1 MINKSLLEIKK
12 DEKISNIGNK
22 LSDFIILQ
30 VLGEGE
36 YGFTA
41 KVRSKLNLRIYA
53 LKKYKSE
60 FFLNND
66 DINNCILK
74 QIIFMK
80 KLDHENVVKL
90 YNYFYEEGDLYMVM
104 EYMERGCIYE
114 LIRAY
119 MDLNI
124 KIEEEKLWIIFE
136 QCLKG
141 LVYLHEQGLIHRD
154 IKPVNLLINN
164 KDEIK
169 YCNFY
174 MSAIVDPYKISAFT
188 KDKIEVKNLLN
199 LMIQVDSGKFMA
211 PEIND
216 ESNLNI
222 EYGLKVDVYSL
233 GKIFSALAFFDLDFP
248 DNEKLNS
255 LGYSKELIQ
264 IIREM
269 VEINPSKR
277 PSSQQIYK
285 KFIKFYIEKYICNSG
300 LIECILSLF
309 SSPSIY
315 NFLKSDIKK
324 EKMSQLPIY
333 EKLYEIFIE
342 MELEPKKVYN
352 YAKTSI
358 PHIKKKK
365 SIHQLIYD
373 LKNLLIKNGI
383 NNIKTNDI
391 NPTNIY
397 TLLLRK
403 LHYELNILN
412 TNGQKGNFKANFTK
426 VIYADNPKFE
436 AYESYKKNYTSS
448 LESIISQE
456 FYGLI
461 KIKHICK
468 NCQKYKLENNYSFIA
483 LPYIPFDVKILSKMT
498 HDKKDLNLYDAFNC
512 LNFNIMEVKENKY
525 IQCKKCKELSDY
537 NELKQF
543 YNLSKNLVIIFD
555 RGETNIHKTFVDF
568 QKIFI

>member
-1 MINKSLLEIKK
+1 MEEMIDKSLLEIKK

-141 LVYLHEQGLIHRD
+141 LVYLHGQGLIHRD

-199 LMIQVDSGKFMA
+199 LMIQVDSGKYMA

-222 EYGLKVDVYSL
+222 ENGLKVDVYSL

-285 KFIKFYIEKYICNSG
+285 KFIKFYI
-300 LIECILSLF
+300 
-309 SSPSIY
+309 
-315 NFLKSDIKK
+315 
-324 EKMSQLPIY
+324 
-333 EKLYEIFIE
+333 
-342 MELEPKKVYN
+342 
-352 YAKTSI
+352 
-358 PHIKKKK
+358 
-365 SIHQLIYD
+365 
-373 LKNLLIKNGI
+373 
-383 NNIKTNDI
+383 
-391 NPTNIY
+391 
-397 TLLLRK
+397 
-403 LHYELNILN
+403 
-412 TNGQKGNFKANFTK
+412 
-426 VIYADNPKFE
+426 
-436 AYESYKKNYTSS
+436 
-448 LESIISQE
+448 
-456 FYGLI
+456 
-461 KIKHICK
+461 
-468 NCQKYKLENNYSFIA
+468 
-483 LPYIPFDVKILSKMT
+483 
-498 HDKKDLNLYDAFNC
+498 
-512 LNFNIMEVKENKY
+512 
-525 IQCKKCKELSDY
+525 
-537 NELKQF
+537 
-543 YNLSKNLVIIFD
+543 
-555 RGETNIHKTFVDF
+555 
-568 QKIFI
+568 